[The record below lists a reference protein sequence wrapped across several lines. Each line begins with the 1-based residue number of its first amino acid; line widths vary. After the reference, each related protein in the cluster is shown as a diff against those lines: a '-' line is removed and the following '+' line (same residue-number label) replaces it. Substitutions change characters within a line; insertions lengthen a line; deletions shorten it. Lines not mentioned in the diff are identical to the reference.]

1 MSEQVQMDVL
11 AYSSRMIE
19 WAPLA
24 KLLFTFSLLI
34 LGLVSD
40 NILVPVITFFTGLCL
55 MAYST
60 NMKLPPVVAIAIL
73 EAILILIIGCGMI
86 SILGD
91 PSAPAI
97 MLKDTEK
104 ILWLKVHITAESFN
118 QAWLVMFR
126 AIAGVTL
133 MLSFATSTPIPHIA
147 NALRQVKVPPQLIE
161 ITVLVYRYA
170 FLLLERAETMWNAA
184 KCRLGFNG
192 YRRSFSTVSGI
203 IVNSFITSL
212 EIAERSQPALY
223 SRNFN
228 GTFPLYR
235 EPKKLRAV
243 HVIFTV
249 GICAVLYAL
258 GYFLPSPDM
267 ALLIMGSGA

>member
-11 AYSSRMIE
+11 AYSSRMIG

-34 LGLVSD
+34 VGLVSD
-40 NILVPVITFFTGLCL
+40 NILVPVATFFIGLGL
-55 MAYST
+55 MIYST
-60 NMKLPPVVAIAIL
+60 NMKLPPIIAVAIL
-73 EAILILIIGCGMI
+73 EAIIILVIGCGMI

-91 PSAPAI
+91 PSSPAV

-104 ILWLKVHITAESFN
+104 ILWLKIHITADSFN
-118 QAWLVMFR
+118 QSWLVMFR
-126 AIAGVTL
+126 AVAGVTL

-147 NALRQVKVPPQLIE
+147 NALRQIKVPPQLIE
-161 ITVLVYRYA
+161 ITVLIYRYA

-192 YRRSFSTVSGI
+192 YRRTFSTTASI

-235 EPKKLRAV
+235 EPKKLRTR
-243 HVIFTV
+243 HVILTV
-249 GICAVLYAL
+249 AVCTVLYAF
-258 GYFLPSPDM
+258 GYYFPSPDM
-267 ALLIMGSGA
+267 AHLILGAGA